1 MALLGASFQIG
12 RSALAAYQSAIS
24 IAGQNIANLANPDY
38 ARQSGR
44 LAALVGG
51 PLLGGVTPGA
61 GVQLD
66 RLRRHVDASLDAQ
79 LRNAGG
85 ARGSAD
91 TVYQALSQ
99 LESRYNELTDQDIS
113 SLLASFFSQFA
124 TLETSPSEG
133 ASRDLV
139 LSTAR
144 GLVQSVQRQ
153 RSGILQQVQDLNTQA
168 ETLSEHASGIARE
181 IASLNELIVRQ
192 EADGTSIASPLR
204 DRRDGLLRELSE
216 IVDVR
221 VREQDSGAVN
231 VYVGSTPL
239 VEFNRARTLTTERVL
254 EDGMEIA
261 RVRFADDGSGVTLS
275 GGALHGVVTAR
286 DVHLRGQLDRLDQFA
301 RGLIYEVNRI
311 HSTGVGLVGYSSL
324 RSEHA
329 VLDPDAALNTDAAGL
344 PFPVRNGT
352 FIVHVRDT
360 ATGQEITRQIE
371 IDLDGLGG
379 NDTSLADLA
388 EDLGNVPGITA
399 SVTADNRL
407 QITAGDGREVWFT
420 EDSSG
425 ALAAL
430 GVASFFSGTNAADI
444 GLSETIA
451 SDPRLL
457 AASTSGLV
465 NDGGNAGRIAT
476 LADDARVSDLLSGR
490 SIAGYYDDIVGSLAV
505 STAQAMTDFEA
516 ADAVY
521 NGVYAQRESVSGV
534 NLDEE
539 TVKLMEYQS
548 AYEGA
553 ARYIGVLDQMNAE
566 LLSLLA

>member
-1 MALLGASFQIG
+1 VALLGASFQIG

-66 RLRRHVDASLDAQ
+66 RLRRHVDGSLDAQ

-85 ARGSAD
+85 ARSSAD

-113 SLLASFFSQFA
+113 SLLATFFSQFA
-124 TLETSPSEG
+124 TLETSPSDG
-133 ASRDLV
+133 ASRDQV

-144 GLVQSVQRQ
+144 GLAQSVQRQ
-153 RSGILQQVQDLNTQA
+153 RAGILQQVQDLNTQA

-329 VLDPDAALNTDAAGL
+329 VLDPDAALNTDQAGL
-344 PFPVRNGT
+344 PFPARNGT

-360 ATGQEITRQIE
+360 ATGQVITRQIE

-388 EDLGNVPGITA
+388 EDLGNVPGLTA

-407 QITAGDGREVWFT
+407 QINAGNGREVWFT

-425 ALAAL
+425 LLAAL

-444 GLSETIA
+444 RLSETIA

-490 SIAGYYDDIVGSLAV
+490 SIAGYFDDIVGSLAV

-521 NGVYAQRESVSGV
+521 SGVYAQRESVSGV

-553 ARYIGVLDQMNAE
+553 ARYIGVLDQLNAE
-566 LLSLLA
+566 LLSLLS